1 MKNFK
6 CSCGSPVFFEDT
18 ICKCCEFTLG
28 FEIKSMEMRCVKE
41 DGQKLVDTK
50 SRKTYK
56 KCKNWSEFNV
66 CNWLVESD
74 SKEEL
79 CFGCQFN
86 RTVPNQS
93 VENIPA
99 NNLRWLR
106 LEQAKKRLI
115 FSLMQMQLPLENGWN
130 SNSKG
135 LLFDFIESL
144 DDKIVTTGYTDG
156 VITINSIEADHVA
169 RVSTKYALNERYRTI
184 IGHLR
189 HETGHYYL
197 DKFKLPKKLR
207 EDIISKFGNLFDSSG
222 TNYSESLQLYY
233 ANGPRKNWEN
243 SYISAYASAHPI
255 EDWAESW
262 SHYLLIMDALE
273 TLQQEGYFEDS
284 LDSLDV
290 HQKLEKW
297 ESLSFGINQITRSLG
312 MQDAYPF
319 SLCNKVKEKI
329 VVVSEFI
336 QSLSAG
342 TAFLKQNDVDIH
354 ENPTLS

>member
-1 MKNFK
+1 M
-6 CSCGSPVFFEDT
+6 CIRD
-18 ICKCCEFTLG
+18 
-28 FEIKSMEMRCVKE
+28 R
-41 DGQKLVDTK
+41 
-50 SRKTYK
+50 
-56 KCKNWSEFNV
+56 
-66 CNWLVESD
+66 
-74 SKEEL
+74 
-79 CFGCQFN
+79 
-86 RTVPNQS
+86 
-93 VENIPA
+93 
-99 NNLRWLR
+99 
-106 LEQAKKRLI
+106 
-115 FSLMQMQLPLENGWN
+115 
-130 SNSKG
+130 
-135 LLFDFIESL
+135 
-144 DDKIVTTGYTDG
+144 
-156 VITINSIEADHVA
+156 
-169 RVSTKYALNERYRTI
+169 
-184 IGHLR
+184 
-189 HETGHYYL
+189 
-197 DKFKLPKKLR
+197 
-207 EDIISKFGNLFDSSG
+207 IISKFGNLFEYSG

-233 ANGPRKNWEN
+233 ANGPRKHWEN

-273 TLQQEGYFEDS
+273 TLEQEGYFEDS

-342 TAFLKQNDVDIH
+342 TAFLKQNDDDIH

>member
-1 MKNFK
+1 VKNFK
-6 CSCGSPVFFEDT
+6 CSCGGAIFFEDT

-28 FEIKSMEMRCVKE
+28 FEINSMQMLCVQE
-41 DGQKLVDTK
+41 DGQNLVDIK

-66 CNWLVESD
+66 CNWLIESE
-74 SKEEL
+74 SENEL

-93 VENIPA
+93 LENIPA

-106 LEQAKKRLI
+106 LEQAKKRLL

-144 DDKIVTTGYTDG
+144 DDKIVTTGYTNG

-197 DKFKLPKKLR
+197 DKFKLPKNLK
-207 EDIISKFGNLFDSSG
+207 EKISSKFGDLFESG
-222 TNYSESLQLYY
+222 GNTYNEALQLYY
-233 ANGPRKNWEN
+233 ANGPKKNWEQN
-243 SYISAYASAHPI
+243 YISAYASAHPI

-262 SHYLLIMDALE
+262 SHYLLIIDALE
-273 TLQQEGYFEDS
+273 TLEEEGYIKDS
-284 LDSLDV
+284 LNSLNV
-290 HQKLEKW
+290 YQKLEKW

-319 SLCNKVKEKI
+319 SLCESVREKI
-329 VVVSEFI
+329 AVVSEFI
-336 QSLSAG
+336 HSLSSG
-342 TAFLKQNDVDIH
+342 ETFLKQDNDRFHGESTI
-354 ENPTLS
+354 N